1 MVSESNDRRGAN
13 GFISNEMINMIDTSE
28 KMDEA
33 QTKKDKTSISDEL
46 CLFGESSSVHG
57 LKYVSERSSHCF
69 RRIFWLLVIL
79 CCLGVLIYQIVDR
92 VRYFTSNPVTVN
104 VQVNYNS
111 TLVFPA
117 VTICNQNAFKAT
129 LAAEKKRYKLIED
142 MFTEP
147 ESFNSTSLQKDLAEN
162 ITLEE
167 LYLQGAHKREDFIFR
182 AIWMGKTMNPDDFDQ
197 FVTDHGVCYTFKRS
211 ETDGKVSSPGIEN
224 GLRLTLNIEQYEYM
238 PGPHDAAGIK
248 MLIHDHSDIPM
259 VHALGQAISP
269 GSRVFVGMKIIELEN
284 LPEPHGNCE
293 EKTLE
298 YVDTYTSEG
307 CRLDCLTKRAKSECG
322 CRALYMPHNNG
333 DPPVCTL
340 KQYYDCL
347 KEVIERFPTL
357 YYKICSC
364 PVSCNFRLFE
374 TDLSYGTTS
383 DYNLR
388 KYLSSNDTTK
398 FAQDLLNA
406 TEVTSRYEDT
416 KLSVVQDFYSTLT
429 NDTEKISNVHE
440 RLVTLVDGL
449 INATDVVYQDM
460 KNHYDFK
467 DFLYKYQIYIMQKNF
482 MRARDAMEERHI
494 HIVPL
499 AYTEFI
505 LLIEKSIR
513 KLADTQFPN
522 DTSRLVIYGNLND
535 KIDSRLEITERVIA
549 NYTSLRDAYIAGQK
563 IFNYKYMDIPR
574 AHNNPATPKKLI
586 QDSVNHNS
594 YANKSTVQFES
605 FINKS
610 VVTLN
615 LCKDLAGIAYAS
627 YTVKEADLWLC
638 VEDYRHAMRNWMY
651 ARSLFYYEIVE
662 RPERILQ
669 ERLENFESLWT
680 EFQLMFQN
688 INQSLYSIRSENT
701 DFGSNILTS
710 IENSNRQLEQ
720 YLVANAT
727 KLSLS
732 EDFLSNT
739 TEDVLS
745 KLTLYFQILKT
756 RQTTLT
762 DWISRLQSS
771 AGDIWQNILND
782 EDSYDYYTYINKNE
796 YLKNFTEIES
806 DLKSNFS
813 TILDDVKFTDVI
825 DGQDGQLLSTFN
837 NIIAHMKEFQEAL
850 KVDSDFIRDNLLQ
863 INIFYREMS
872 YEKIDQQIAYDMF
885 SLWCDI
891 GGTMGLFLGA
901 SFLSI
906 LEIADFV
913 LHRVVQ
919 RKVTHRIDDKKM

>member
-406 TEVTSRYEDT
+406 TEVTSRNEDT

-701 DFGSNILTS
+701 DFGSDILTS

-782 EDSYDYYTYINKNE
+782 EDSYDYYTYVNKNE

>member
-1 MVSESNDRRGAN
+1 
-13 GFISNEMINMIDTSE
+13 MIYINI
-28 KMDEA
+28 
-33 QTKKDKTSISDEL
+33 
-46 CLFGESSSVHG
+46 
-57 LKYVSERSSHCF
+57 
-69 RRIFWLLVIL
+69 
-79 CCLGVLIYQIVDR
+79 
-92 VRYFTSNPVTVN
+92 YFT
-104 VQVNYNS
+104 
-111 TLVFPA
+111 
-117 VTICNQNAFKAT
+117 
-129 LAAEKKRYKLIED
+129 
-142 MFTEP
+142 
-147 ESFNSTSLQKDLAEN
+147 
-162 ITLEE
+162 
-167 LYLQGAHKREDFIFR
+167 
-182 AIWMGKTMNPDDFDQ
+182 
-197 FVTDHGVCYTFKRS
+197 
-211 ETDGKVSSPGIEN
+211 
-224 GLRLTLNIEQYEYM
+224 
-238 PGPHDAAGIK
+238 
-248 MLIHDHSDIPM
+248 
-259 VHALGQAISP
+259 
-269 GSRVFVGMKIIELEN
+269 
-284 LPEPHGNCE
+284 
-293 EKTLE
+293 
-298 YVDTYTSEG
+298 
-307 CRLDCLTKRAKSECG
+307 
-322 CRALYMPHNNG
+322 
-333 DPPVCTL
+333 
-340 KQYYDCL
+340 
-347 KEVIERFPTL
+347 ERFPTL

-701 DFGSNILTS
+701 DFGSDILTS

-813 TILDDVKFTDVI
+813 TILGDVKFTDVI

-850 KVDSDFIRDNLLQ
+850 KVDSDFIR
-863 INIFYREMS
+863 Y
-872 YEKIDQQIAYDMF
+872 
-885 SLWCDI
+885 
-891 GGTMGLFLGA
+891 
-901 SFLSI
+901 
-906 LEIADFV
+906 V
-913 LHRVVQ
+913 
-919 RKVTHRIDDKKM
+919 